1 MLSQLKTKK
10 MKIQRSEAMS
20 KKYQKK
26 SHLEH
31 ILLRSETYIGSVNA
45 ITEDNWVINGNNKME
60 NREITY
66 VPGLLKIF
74 DEILVNASDNKQRDP
89 SMKSIKV
96 SISNNTITVE
106 NDGMGIPVV
115 LHETE
120 NIYIPQMIMGSLL
133 SGDNYDDDD
142 ERVVGGRN
150 GYGAKLANIFS
161 TTFQIETV
169 DSKSGKFY
177 SQTWEKNMKTV
188 HPPKIKASGKKKD
201 FTRVI
206 FAPDFAKFGLT
217 SITDDILSLFK
228 KRTFDMAGTSP
239 SDVNVYFN
247 GDKIPVKTFKQ
258 YCQQYIPE
266 DVKLVHEKINDRW
279 EVCIAVSNDQQGRS
293 VSFCNGISTSK
304 GGTHVNF
311 LLDDVSKI
319 VASHRSLAELNVR
332 PSQIK
337 SSVFVFVNAMIV
349 NPSFDSQ
356 TKETLTTRSNSF
368 GPLQF
373 KPKLSA
379 KTAQAILKRSGI
391 VDEVLFYAKAK
402 SQRLLQR
409 KTASR
414 KTSKITGIPKL
425 DDAKRAGTSRSA
437 ECTLILT
444 EGDSAK
450 SLAIAGLSVIGRDN
464 FGVFPLKGKLRNV
477 RDASNASIL
486 QNVEVQNIMKIMGL
500 NIGNLYED
508 VSRLR
513 YGSIMIMTDQDHDGS
528 HIKGLI
534 INFLHHFWPSL
545 LAVPNFLQVFITPI
559 VKCTKGNQVM
569 KFYTTPEYDT
579 FVSSVNIKQWKVK
592 YYKGLG
598 TSNAKEAKEY
608 FSNLDRNRLHFEEI
622 DTDGGQLIDLCFSKA
637 RVEDRK
643 SWILNYSTGTF
654 IDFTQK
660 RMTYEDFINKELVIM
675 AVASNLRG
683 IPNVID
689 GLKPSQRKILFSCLK
704 RNLKEEIKVAQ
715 LSGYV
720 SEHAA
725 YHHGEMSLNG
735 CIINMAQDFVGSNNI
750 NLLKP
755 NGQFGSRLLGG
766 KDAASPRYVFT
777 KLSELTSLI
786 YHPDDATLYT
796 PLEDDG
802 MVIEPYHY
810 TPIIPMVLVNGAV
823 GIGTGWST
831 SIPQHN
837 PLDIIQ
843 NIEHMLDGIG
853 VNSLVPWYRGFTGT
867 VMKKGD
873 DFVMNGAF
881 NWKSNTCLHI
891 TELPVGVW
899 TSGYKEFLEKASA
912 GEAKGFKKGMVTRII
927 SNYTDTLV
935 DFNVHCSQD
944 FATILRADR
953 SKVLKLFKLDKKI
966 QMSNMHAFTSEG
978 KIKKYANASAIIDD
992 FFPVRMRLYQERKKA
1007 MVLGYQQELTKANQ
1021 TVKFLQLVLDNTFVF
1036 KGQNKNQLKDQLKS
1050 FKLDNAEFLL
1060 QLPIYNLT
1068 DEKMAGLLAKKADLE
1083 ASIRNLQK
1091 CSVQSLWKNDLKN
1104 LREALQNQTQPEEI
1118 KIRKSSKK
1126 RK

>member
-1 MLSQLKTKK
+1 MLSQMKSKK
-10 MKIQRSEAMS
+10 MKTQRSEKMS

-31 ILLRSETYIGSVNA
+31 ILLRSETYIGSVNK
-45 ITEDNWVINGNNKME
+45 ITEHKWVVNGNNKME

-74 DEILVNASDNKQRDP
+74 DEILVNASDNKQRDS

-96 SISNNTITVE
+96 SISNDTITVE

-133 SGDNYDDDD
+133 SGDNYDDSD

-177 SQTWEKNMKTV
+177 SQVWEKNMKMV
-188 HPPKIKASGKKKD
+188 HPPKIKSSGKKKD

-206 FAPDFAKFGLT
+206 FAPDLAKFGLT
-217 SITDDILSLFK
+217 SITEDILALFK

-258 YCQQYIPE
+258 YCQQYVPE

-304 GGTHVNF
+304 GGSHVNY

-337 SSVFVFVNAMIV
+337 SSVFIFVNAMIV

-368 GPLQF
+368 GPPQF
-373 KPKLSA
+373 KPKFSA

-500 NIGNLYED
+500 NIGQQYEN

-545 LAVPNFLQVFITPI
+545 LALPNFLQVFITPI

-579 FVSSVNIKQWKVK
+579 FVDSVNIKQWKVK

-608 FSNLDRNRLHFEEI
+608 FSNLDRNRLHFEQI
-622 DTDGGQLIDLCFSKA
+622 DADGGQLIDMCFSKA

-643 SWILNYSTGTF
+643 RWIMNYSSGTF

-660 RMTYEDFINKELVIM
+660 RMIYDDFINKELVIM

-704 RNLKEEIKVAQ
+704 RNLKDEIKVAQ

-831 SIPQHN
+831 SIPQYN
-837 PLDIIQ
+837 PINIIQ
-843 NIEHMLDGIG
+843 NIEHRLDGIG
-853 VNSLVPWYRGFTGT
+853 VNPLVPWSRNFTGT
-867 VMKKGD
+867 VMKEGD
-873 DFVMNGAF
+873 DFIMHGAF
-881 NWKSNTCLHI
+881 NWKSNTCLQI

-899 TSGYKEFLEKASA
+899 TSPYKEFLEKAAA
-912 GEAKGFKKGMVTRII
+912 GEAKGFKKGMVTRIV

-935 DFNVHCSQD
+935 DFQIHFNND
-944 FATILRADR
+944 FANILKADP
-953 SKVLKLFKLDKKI
+953 SKVLKLFKLEKKI
-966 QMSNMHAFTSEG
+966 QMSNMHAFTSDG
-978 KIKKYANASAIIDD
+978 KIKKYANASEIIDD
-992 FFPVRMRLYQERKKA
+992 FFPVRMQLYKKRKQS
-1007 MVLGYQQELTKANQ
+1007 MVLGYQQELTKTNQ
-1021 TVKFLQLVLDNTFVF
+1021 TVKFLQLVLSNTFVF
-1036 KGQNKNQLKDQLKS
+1036 KGKNKNQLKAQLES
-1050 FKLDNAEFLL
+1050 FQLQNAEFLL
-1060 QLPIYNLT
+1060 QLPIYHLT
-1068 DEKMAGLLAKKADLE
+1068 DEKMAGLVARQADLE
-1083 ASIRNLQK
+1083 SGIQNLQ
-1091 CSVQSLWKNDLKN
+1091 SLSIQTMWKNDLKQ
-1104 LREALQNQTQPEEI
+1104 LREALQQQIQPKEI
-1118 KIRKSSKK
+1118 TRTKSKK
-1126 RK
+1126 RKQ

>member
-1 MLSQLKTKK
+1 MKKKVKLDRSSQ
-10 MKIQRSEAMS
+10 MS

-26 SHLEH
+26 THLEH
-31 ILLRSETYIGSVNA
+31 ILLRSETYIGSVNK
-45 ITEDNWVINGNNKME
+45 ITEHQWVVNSNNKME

-89 SMKSIKV
+89 SMKSIRV
-96 SISNNTITVE
+96 SISNDTITVE

-115 LHETE
+115 LHGTE

-133 SGDNYDDDD
+133 SGDNYDDSD

-177 SQTWEKNMKTV
+177 SQTWEKNMKMV

-206 FAPDFAKFGLT
+206 FAPDLAKFGLT
-217 SITDDILSLFK
+217 SITEDIAALFK

-258 YCQQYIPE
+258 YCQQYVPE
-266 DVKLVHEKINDRW
+266 NVKLVHEKINDRW

-304 GGTHVNF
+304 GGSHVNY

-319 VASHRSLAELNVR
+319 VASHRSLVELNVR

-337 SSVFVFVNAMIV
+337 SSVFIFVNAMIV

-356 TKETLTTRSNSF
+356 TKEALTTRSNSF
-368 GPLQF
+368 GPSQF

-379 KTAQAILKRSGI
+379 KTSQAILKRSGI

-545 LAVPNFLQVFITPI
+545 LALPNFLQVFITPI

-608 FSNLDRNRLHFEEI
+608 FSNLDRNRLHFEQI
-622 DTDGGQLIDLCFSKA
+622 DADGGQLIDLCFRKT

-643 SWILNYSTGTF
+643 RWIMGYTSGTF
-654 IDFTQK
+654 IDFTKK
-660 RMTYEDFINKELVIM
+660 RMTYDDFINKELVIM

-720 SEHAA
+720 SEHGA

-755 NGQFGSRLLGG
+755 NGQFGSRLMGG

-831 SIPQHN
+831 SIPQYN
-837 PLDIIQ
+837 PINIIQ
-843 NIEHMLDGIG
+843 NIEHRLDGIG
-853 VNSLVPWYRGFTGT
+853 VNPLVPWYRDFTGT

-873 DFVMNGAF
+873 DFIMHGAF
-881 NWKSNTCLHI
+881 NWKSNTCLQI

-899 TSGYKEFLEKASA
+899 TSPYKEFLEKAAA
-912 GEAKGFKKGMVTRII
+912 GEVKGFKKGSITRIV

-935 DFNVHCSQD
+935 DFQIHLNND
-944 FATILRADR
+944 FAKILRADP
-953 SKVLKLFKLDKKI
+953 SQVFKFFKLEKKI
-966 QMSNMHAFTSEG
+966 QMSNMHAFTSDG
-978 KIKKYANASAIIDD
+978 RIKKYANASEIIDD
-992 FFPVRMRLYQERKKA
+992 FFPVRMQLYKKRKQA
-1007 MVLGYQQELTKANQ
+1007 MVLGYQQELTKTNQ
-1021 TVKFLQLVLDNTFVF
+1021 TVKFLKLVLDNTFIF
-1036 KGQNKNQLKDQLKS
+1036 KGKNKNQLKAQLQS
-1050 FKLDNAEFLL
+1050 FQLDDAEFLL
-1060 QLPIYNLT
+1060 QLKIFNLT

-1083 ASIRNLQK
+1083 AGIQNLQ
-1091 CSVQSLWKNDLKN
+1091 SLSIKTMWKNDLKT
-1104 LREALQNQTQPEEI
+1104 LREALQKKTQPKEVT
-1118 KIRKSSKK
+1118 RKSSKK
-1126 RK
+1126 RKQIKK

>member
-1 MLSQLKTKK
+1 MTS
-10 MKIQRSEAMS
+10 
-20 KKYQKK
+20 
-26 SHLEH
+26 
-31 ILLRSETYIGSVNA
+31 
-45 ITEDNWVINGNNKME
+45 ITEDM
-60 NREITY
+60 
-66 VPGLLKIF
+66 
-74 DEILVNASDNKQRDP
+74 A
-89 SMKSIKV
+89 
-96 SISNNTITVE
+96 
-106 NDGMGIPVV
+106 
-115 LHETE
+115 
-120 NIYIPQMIMGSLL
+120 
-133 SGDNYDDDD
+133 
-142 ERVVGGRN
+142 
-150 GYGAKLANIFS
+150 A
-161 TTFQIETV
+161 
-169 DSKSGKFY
+169 
-177 SQTWEKNMKTV
+177 
-188 HPPKIKASGKKKD
+188 
-201 FTRVI
+201 
-206 FAPDFAKFGLT
+206 
-217 SITDDILSLFK
+217 LFK

-258 YCQQYIPE
+258 YCQQYVPE
-266 DVKLVHEKINDRW
+266 NVKLVHEKINDRW

-304 GGTHVNF
+304 GGSHVNY

-319 VASHRSLAELNVR
+319 VASHRSLVELNVR

-337 SSVFVFVNAMIV
+337 SSVFIFVNAMIV

-368 GPLQF
+368 GPSQF

-379 KTAQAILKRSGI
+379 KTSQAILKRSGI

-477 RDASNASIL
+477 RDASNASIIL
-486 QNVEVQNIMKIMGL
+486 NAEVQNIMKIMGL
-500 NIGNLYED
+500 NIGQHYED

-569 KFYTTPEYDT
+569 KFYTTPEYSK
-579 FVSSVNIKQWKVK
+579 FVASVNIKQWKVK

-608 FSNLDRNRLHFEEI
+608 FSNLDRNRLHFEQI
-622 DTDGGQLIDLCFSKA
+622 DADGGQLIDLCFSKA

-643 SWILNYSTGTF
+643 QWIMGYTSGTF

-704 RNLKEEIKVAQ
+704 RNLKNEIKVAQ

-755 NGQFGSRLLGG
+755 NGQFGSRLMGG

-777 KLSELTSLI
+777 KLSELTKLI
-786 YHPDDATLYT
+786 YHPDDATLYM

-831 SIPQHN
+831 SIPSHN

-843 NIEHMLDGIG
+843 NIEHMLDGSG
-853 VNSLVPWYRGFTGT
+853 VKPLVPWSRGFTGT
-867 VMKKGD
+867 VESVGS
-873 DFVMNGAF
+873 DFIMHGAF
-881 NWKSNTCLHI
+881 NWKSNMCLQI

-899 TSGYKEFLEKASA
+899 TSSFKEFLEKAAA
-912 GEAKGFKKGMVTRII
+912 GEAKGFKKGSITRIV

-935 DFNVHCSQD
+935 DFQIHLNNA
-944 FATILRADR
+944 FAKILKADP
-953 SKVLKLFKLDKKI
+953 SKVLKLFKLEKKI
-966 QMSNMHAFTSEG
+966 QMSNMHAFDSNG
-978 KIKKYANASAIIDD
+978 KIKKYANVSAIIDD
-992 FFPVRMRLYQERKKA
+992 FFPVRMQLYKKRKQA
-1007 MVLGYQQELTKANQ
+1007 MVLGYQQELTKTNQ
-1021 TVKFLQLVLDNTFVF
+1021 TVKFLKLVLDNTFIF
-1036 KGQNKNQLKDQLKS
+1036 KGKNKNQLKAQLQS
-1050 FKLDNAEFLL
+1050 FQLDDAEFLL

-1068 DEKMAGLLAKKADLE
+1068 DEKMAGLLAKKMELE
-1083 ASIRNLQK
+1083 ASMNKLQR
-1091 CSVQSLWKNDLKN
+1091 CSVPTMWKNDLKQ
-1104 LREALQNQTQPEEI
+1104 LREALQQKTQPKEI
-1118 KIRKSSKK
+1118 TSTKSKK
-1126 RK
+1126 RKQ